1 MEGTLFPNRPVLPA
15 PAPRLTQQPSKFK
28 PNFLPPQS
36 PPPPPP
42 SFQLDSLLQH
52 LQHLSSVPI
61 TTPTLTLV
69 PASKDN
75 STHFN
80 NSLHSKQKKPSLA
93 SDPVVE
99 QDQLDDA
106 KFGFLSDKGKLLLN
120 SIVGSPLHELNGFF
134 NSVEFELLEV
144 DFLSLLKAL
153 DLSGNWERALLLFEW
168 GWLHFGSEQNLRLDN
183 QVVELMVRIMGRE
196 SQHSIASKL
205 FGLIPVEQYS
215 LDVRAYTTVLHAY
228 ARTGKYKRAIVLFG
242 KMNEFGLDPTLVTY
256 NVMLDVYGKMGR
268 SWSRILELLD
278 EMRIKGLE
286 FDEFT
291 CSTVISAC
299 GREGMLD
306 EARKFFAELKLN
318 GYKPGTVTILKEME
332 DNNCP
337 LDSVTYNELAATYV
351 RAGFLDQG
359 KAVIDTMTSK
369 GIMPNAITYTTVID
383 AYGKAG
389 REDEALR
396 LFSQMK
402 DMGCAPNVYTYNSV
416 LAMLGKK
423 SRTEDVINVL
433 CEMKLNGCAPNR
445 ATWNTML
452 VVCSEEGKHNHVNRV
467 LREMK
472 NSGFEPDKDTFNTLI
487 SAYTRCGSE
496 VDSAKMYGEMIK
508 AGFTPC
514 VTTYNSLLNALAR
527 LGNWKAAESV
537 ILDMRSKGFKP
548 NETSY
553 SLMLPCYSKAGNV
566 KGIQVIEKE
575 IYDGHVF
582 SSWILLRTLI
592 LSNHKCRH
600 HRGMERAFNKLH
612 KYGYKPDLVVINS
625 MLSMYSRNKM
635 FSKAHEMMHF
645 IYENGLQ
652 PNLFTYN
659 CLMDLYVREG
669 ECWKAEEILKGI
681 QNSGPEPDVVSYN
694 TVIKGFCRKGLMQ
707 EAIRVLSEMTTK
719 GIQPTIVSYNTFLS
733 GYVGMELFDEAIEV
747 IRFMIEHN
755 CRPNELTYKI
765 VVDGYCKA
773 GKHEQAMDFVSKI
786 KEIDISLDDRYVKIL
801 GSCIRE
807 RMGSVL

>member
-318 GYKPGTVTILKEME
+318 GYKPGTVTYNTMLQALSILKEME

-383 AYGKAG
+383 AYGK
-389 REDEALR
+389 
-396 LFSQMK
+396 
-402 DMGCAPNVYTYNSV
+402 
-416 LAMLGKK
+416 K

-452 VVCSEEGKHNHVNRV
+452 VVCSEE
-467 LREMK
+467 
-472 NSGFEPDKDTFNTLI
+472 
-487 SAYTRCGSE
+487 
-496 VDSAKMYGEMIK
+496 
-508 AGFTPC
+508 
-514 VTTYNSLLNALAR
+514 
-527 LGNWKAAESV
+527 GNWKAAESV